1 MNNGVFGFIL
11 CAMNATL
18 IASKT
23 KNRRLNRI
31 QIASL
36 IFRVLN
42 GIGFL
47 LTAYCAP
54 AFLLGW
60 PPPYHDKLRIVI
72 ESHIYTSSVEVP
84 PEVLDLWLVK
94 MGLLMA
100 CMAVFDRLFRLYG
113 KGILFSAKNINFIRF
128 LGYYLI
134 LDWVVD
140 YQMQGA
146 LHDMV
151 LSTSQL
157 YIGFLI
163 IFFAWIMDEGRKI
176 QEEQELT
183 V

>member
-1 MNNGVFGFIL
+1 M
-11 CAMNATL
+11 
-18 IASKT
+18 IANVMVPQI

-47 LTAYCAP
+47 LTAYCVP
-54 AFLLGW
+54 AFLLSW
-60 PPPYHDKLRIVI
+60 PPPYPDTFKIVI
-72 ESHIYTSSVEVP
+72 SENHIYTSFADMP
-84 PEVLDLWLVK
+84 QAVLGLWLVK

-100 CMAVFDRLFRLYG
+100 CMAVFDRLFLLYG
-113 KGILFSAKNINFIRF
+113 KGILFSARNINYIRF

-146 LHDMV
+146 LHGIA
-151 LSTSQL
+151 LSTTQI

-163 IFFAWIMDEGRKI
+163 IFIAWIMDEGRKI
-176 QEEQELT
+176 HEEQELT

>member
-1 MNNGVFGFIL
+1 
-11 CAMNATL
+11 MNATV
-18 IASKT
+18 ITPKI

-42 GIGFL
+42 AIGFL
-47 LTAYCAP
+47 MVVYCVP

-60 PPPYHDKLRIVI
+60 PPPYPDKLRIVI
-72 ESHIYTSSVEVP
+72 SEQHIYTSLADMP
-84 PEVLDLWLVK
+84 QAVLALWLVK

-113 KGILFSAKNINFIRF
+113 KGILFSARNINYIRF
-128 LGYYLI
+128 QGYYLI

-146 LHDMV
+146 LHDMA
-151 LSTSQL
+151 LSTTQL

-163 IFFAWIMDEGRKI
+163 IFIAWIMDEGRKI